1 MTDEEKNIHDLKYE
15 IRQLRERVDELE
27 QTTERLNK
35 TIEVMLVV
43 DSQLLDFI
51 SDTAKHVVDLE
62 YKEDKDEN
70 DSGKIVNN
78 NGVDHLDT

>member
-1 MTDEEKNIHDLKYE
+1 MTDEEKKIHDLKYE
-15 IRQLRERVDELE
+15 IRQLRERVYELE

-62 YKEDKDEN
+62 NEEREEKK
-70 DSGKIVNN
+70 
-78 NGVDHLDT
+78 